1 MQKGLKFMFCRDT
14 WQRVAASG
22 AWFAGL
28 PATFADALLARAEP
42 VSISAGQRLFAR
54 GEVPDGLYCVLS
66 GVVRVTATSVSGQEA
81 LLAMLQPPQWFGEI
95 AVFDGAPRTH
105 DAWAQEDCELLR
117 VPQAALLAE
126 LAERP
131 QHWRELGQLLT
142 QKLRITFA
150 AVEELSLLRPT
161 QRVAG
166 RLLLMADG
174 YGTWTDRSKRVLEV
188 SQEQLGLMLAL
199 SRQTVNQSLRELQ
212 SRGCIKRR
220 RASIEVIDVHLLRAT
235 RDGI

>member
-1 MQKGLKFMFCRDT
+1 MSCRDD
-14 WQRVAASG
+14 WQRVAATG

-28 PATFADALLARAEP
+28 PVTFADALLALAEP
-42 VSISAGQRLFAR
+42 VSLSAGQRLFAR
-54 GEVPDGLYCVLS
+54 GDAPDGLYCVLR

-81 LLAMLQPPQWFGEI
+81 LLAMLEPPQWFGEI

-117 VPQAALLAE
+117 VPQAALLTE

-150 AVEELSLLRPT
+150 SVEELSLLPPT

-166 RLLLMADG
+166 RLLLMAGG

-199 SRQTVNQSLRELQ
+199 SRQTVNQSLRELE
-212 SRGCIKRR
+212 SRGCIKRS
-220 RASIEVIDVHLLRAT
+220 RASIEILDEELLRVA
-235 RDGI
+235 RDETCD